1 MHLRPVDS
9 LFFLTGSGWSQRLS
23 TSSELIFFFF
33 FLDRLQKLKLKASFL
48 WTVFTEV

>member
-33 FLDRLQKLKLKASFL
+33 SGQAAKIEVKGLLFVDRFH
-48 WTVFTEV
+48 